1 MTLVVGVAH
10 KIMVTWI
17 SLVAQVTWMMT
28 LVAGVNR
35 LTLVALVAWTGRVVL
50 FTMAILA
57 IDDVRLLGTSYR
69 GFTVS

>member
-10 KIMVTWI
+10 KILVTWI